1 MERDPYSA
9 NEDDMSEEHRADHP
23 LVRRRESLSGE
34 VKRILSDRIAAGR
47 YPIGSRLPSESEM
60 ITEFNVSRTVIREA
74 IANLKASGMVKTV
87 QGSGAYVTR
96 PERPAAFEIE
106 EGVNL
111 SAAQELVGI
120 MELRIGLEVE
130 SVSLASRRRT
140 EEQLGIMRA
149 SLRVF
154 EDCLE
159 KGDFSVESG
168 EKCAAADIAFHRAI
182 SEATGNVHFLRL
194 YNYLSE
200 YMLSRSHMR
209 AIKFGGG
216 SAEEYMRR
224 TAGEHAKIFHAIESR
239 DSDSARAALFIH
251 LAGSRDR
258 LLKLIAPL
266 PPANSSDT
274 KK

>member
-1 MERDPYSA
+1 M
-9 NEDDMSEEHRADHP
+9 NEEHMADHDAP
-23 LVRRRESLSGE
+23 RRRKSLSGE

-60 ITEFNVSRTVIREA
+60 IAEFNVSRTVIREA
-74 IANLKASGMVKTV
+74 IANLKASGLAKTV

-140 EEQLGIMRA
+140 EEQLTIMRETM
-149 SLRVF
+149 RVF
-154 EDCLE
+154 EVCLE
-159 KGDFSVESG
+159 KDDFSVESG
-168 EKCAAADIAFHRAI
+168 ERCAAADIAFHRAV
-182 SEATGNVHFLRL
+182 SEATGNLHFLRL

-209 AIKFGGG
+209 SIKFGGG
-216 SAEEYMRR
+216 SAEEYIRR
-224 TAGEHAKIFHAIESR
+224 TVSEHAKIFHSIEAR
-239 DSDSARAALFIH
+239 DSDSARAALYIH

-258 LLKLIAPL
+258 LLNLIKPIA
-266 PPANSSDT
+266 STDT
-274 KK
+274 PR

>member
-1 MERDPYSA
+1 
-9 NEDDMSEEHRADHP
+9 MSEEHIADHHA
-23 LVRRRESLSGE
+23 VHRRESLSGE
-34 VKRILSDRIAAGR
+34 VKRTLSDRIAAGR

-60 ITEFNVSRTVIREA
+60 IAEFNVSRTVIREA
-74 IANLKASGMVKTV
+74 IANLKAGGLVRTV
-87 QGSGAYVTR
+87 QGSGAFVTR

-111 SAAQELVGI
+111 SGAQELLGI

-130 SVSLASRRRT
+130 SVALASRRRT
-140 EEQLGIMRA
+140 DEQLAIMREA
-149 SLRVF
+149 IRVF
-154 EDCLE
+154 ELCLE

-168 EKCAAADIAFHRAI
+168 ERCANADIAFHRAI
-182 SEATGNVHFLRL
+182 SEATGNIHFLRL

-216 SAEEYMRR
+216 SAEEYIRR
-224 TAGEHAKIFHAIESR
+224 TYGEHARIFNSIESR

-258 LLKLIAPL
+258 LLKLVKPL
-266 PPANSSDT
+266 L
-274 KK
+274 

>member
-1 MERDPYSA
+1 V
-9 NEDDMSEEHRADHP
+9 SEEYTADYHS
-23 LVRRRESLSGE
+23 LRRKVSLSGE

-47 YPIGSRLPSESEM
+47 YPIGSRLPSEAEM
-60 ITEFNVSRTVIREA
+60 ITEFKVSRTVIREA
-74 IANLKASGMVKTV
+74 IANLKAGGLVKTV

-120 MELRIGLEVE
+120 MELRIGLETE

-140 EEQLGIMRA
+140 EEQLAIMRET
-149 SLRVF
+149 LGVF
-154 EDCLE
+154 EECLG
-159 KGDFSVESG
+159 KGDFSLESG
-168 EKCAAADIAFHRAI
+168 ERCAAADIAFHRAI
-182 SEATGNVHFLRL
+182 SEATGNLHFLRL

-200 YMLSRSHMR
+200 YMLSRSRMR

-216 SAEEYMRR
+216 SAEEYIRR
-224 TAGEHAKIFHAIESR
+224 TAGEHSKIFHSIEAR
-239 DSDSARAALFIH
+239 DSDSARAALYLH

-258 LLKLIAPL
+258 LLNLIKPL
-266 PPANSSDT
+266 SPAGSTDISRQ
-274 KK
+274 

>member
-1 MERDPYSA
+1 MASDIIA
-9 NEDDMSEEHRADHP
+9 CEDTVSDENSIDNHS
-23 LVRRRESLSGE
+23 LRRRESLSGE

-60 ITEFNVSRTVIREA
+60 IAEFNVSRTVIREA

-87 QGSGAYVTR
+87 QGSGAFITR

-106 EGVNL
+106 ETVNL

-130 SVSLASRRRT
+130 SVALAARRRNA
-140 EEQLGIMRA
+140 EQLALMREA
-149 SLRVF
+149 LHVF
-154 EDCLE
+154 EVCLE
-159 KGDFSVESG
+159 AGDFSVAAG
-168 EKCAAADIAFHRAI
+168 ERCAEADIAFHRAV
-182 SEATGNVHFLRL
+182 SEATGNLHFLRL

-224 TAGEHAKIFHAIESR
+224 TVGEHVKIFAAIEAG
-239 DSDSARAALFIH
+239 DSDSARAALYLH

-258 LLKLIAPL
+258 LIKLIKPQ
-266 PPANSSDT
+266 S
-274 KK
+274 